1 MTRETRARGLY
12 SPLDLD
18 EREVQKLATLRE
30 MLSFFFLLKMELFFQ
45 PVKETCARSLYS

>member
-30 MLSFFFLLKMELFFQ
+30 MLSFFFFIKNGIVLSTGERNLR
-45 PVKETCARSLYS
+45 A